1 MSLYKR
7 GRTWWIR
14 FTTPGG
20 ELVRQSAKTENRQAA
35 QELHD
40 KLKAESWRVEKLG
53 HKPTRTWDE
62 AAYRWLQEMQHKRS
76 YKDDVGILRWL
87 QPRLTLKP
95 LHEITRDLIGKIGE
109 EKRAEASPSRAN
121 RILALIRAIMRRCE
135 LEWEWIEKAPVVR
148 LYPEP
153 KRRVRWLPPEEFN
166 RLLRELP
173 EHQRE
178 VAIFAVATGLRQSNV
193 MKLEWSQVNL
203 EGGTLWIYGDQAKA
217 GKDIHVSLNDT
228 ALTILRR
235 QQGKHA
241 VRVFTYKGEPF
252 NRASTKGWM
261 KALKRAGIENF
272 RWHDLRHTWASWLA
286 QKGVPLNDIQEMG
299 AWETAAMVRR
309 YAHLSPAH
317 LAHRA
322 KVIDGLVDTELAQDS
337 SAPNSESVSA

>member
-7 GRTWWIR
+7 SSTWWIR
-14 FTTPGG
+14 FTTPSGQ
-20 ELVRQSAKTENRQAA
+20 LVRQSAKTESKQAA

-53 HKPTRTWDE
+53 HKPNRSWDE
-62 AAYRWLQEMQHKRS
+62 AAYRWLQEMKHKKS
-76 YKDDVGILRWL
+76 YHDDVGILRWL
-87 QPRLTLKP
+87 QPKLTLKP
-95 LHEITRDLIGKIGE
+95 LREITRDLIGKIAE
-109 EKRAEASPSRAN
+109 EKRLESSSSRAN
-121 RILALIRAIMRRCE
+121 RVLALIRAILRKSEM
-135 LEWEWIEKAPVVR
+135 EWEWLEKAPAVR
-148 LYPEP
+148 LYREP
-153 KRRVRWLPPEEFN
+153 KHRVRWLTPEEFN

-178 VAIFAVATGLRQSNV
+178 AAIFAVATGLRQSNV

-203 EGGTLWIYGDQAKA
+203 DGNTVWIYGDQAKA
-217 GKDIHVSLNDT
+217 GRDIHVSLNET
-228 ALTILRR
+228 AIAVLRR
-235 QQGKHA
+235 QHGKHP
-241 VRVFTYKGEPF
+241 VRVFTYNGKPF
-252 NRASTKGWM
+252 DRASTHGWM

-317 LAHRA
+317 LSHRA
-322 KVIDGLVDTELAQDS
+322 KVIDDLIDTDLAQS
-337 SAPNSESVSA
+337 PTA